1 MTDVPSFNHRSS
13 ADDVLRDQN
22 LAGQVIIV
30 TGANTGIGYE
40 TARSLAAAGAAV
52 IATCRSA
59 EKAASTLQRLLQAHP
74 QSSVEAAVMDLA
86 SLSSVS
92 DFCVQLS
99 QRKIDTIICNAGLVA
114 PAYGETGDG
123 FEQTVGVCHVGH
135 FLLVKTLLPELLMAP
150 APRVVM
156 VSSES
161 HRTPSRLNFA
171 SLPYPKDKFSTM
183 KAYGQAKLCNA
194 LMAVELHRRFTDQG
208 LTACYL
214 HPGTMVTTDIG
225 RDSALVRFAMR
236 LVRPFTKTANQ
247 GAATSVFC
255 ATLGTREAL
264 GGHYFSHCAP
274 AKPSAETG
282 NEAAARRLWDLSEQ
296 WLKEHQAIR
305 QDSPAVL
312 D

>member
-1 MTDVPSFNHRSS
+1 MTITSPFNHRSS
-13 ADDVLRDQN
+13 ADDVLRGQN
-22 LAGQVIIV
+22 LRGQVIIV

-40 TARSLAAAGAAV
+40 TARSLAAVGATV

-59 EKAASTLQRLLQAHP
+59 EKAAATKQRLLQAHP
-74 QSSVEAAVMDLA
+74 DSSVEAAVMDLA
-86 SLSSVS
+86 SLASVR
-92 DFCVQLS
+92 DFCAQLVHS
-99 QRKIDTIICNAGLVA
+99 KIDVIICNAGIVA
-114 PAYGETGDG
+114 PKYGETVEG

-135 FLLVKTLLPELLMAP
+135 FLLVKMLLLKILSAP

-161 HRTPSRLNFA
+161 HRAPPRLNFDA
-171 SLPYPKDKFSTM
+171 LPYPRDKFSTM

-194 LMAVELHRRFTDQG
+194 LMAVELHRRYADQG

-225 RDSALVRFAMR
+225 RDSALVRFAML

-255 ATLGTREAL
+255 ATWQERSEL
-264 GGHYFSHCAP
+264 GGNYFSHCTR
-274 AKPSAETG
+274 AKPSAETA
-282 NEAAARRLWDLSEQ
+282 NAEASSRLWDVSER
-296 WLKEHQAIR
+296 WLQEKGFAE
-305 QDSPAVL
+305 
-312 D
+312 